1 MAEGHSLSF
10 KLVEENAGLK
20 IYNLGTGKGYSVFQ
34 MINAFEKVSG
44 KKVYIL
50 YDYIYFILHS
60 SPALFFLKTHI

>member
-1 MAEGHSLSF
+1 MAEAHSLSF

-44 KKVYIL
+44 KKIYIL
-50 YDYIYFILHS
+50 FYVRA
-60 SPALFFLKTHI
+60 PP